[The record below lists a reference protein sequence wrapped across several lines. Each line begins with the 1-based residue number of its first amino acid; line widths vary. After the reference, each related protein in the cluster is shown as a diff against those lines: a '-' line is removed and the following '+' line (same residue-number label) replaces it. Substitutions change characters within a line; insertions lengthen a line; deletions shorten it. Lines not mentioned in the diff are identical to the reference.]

1 MAADVHQQAAVWQ
14 RLLARLKPYRAWFV
28 LAVFG
33 LLLDS
38 LAQSGFIYLL
48 RPLIDE
54 GFSAESAVGRWLPL
68 VMFGLIMMRVVGN
81 FVGIYTTVWIG
92 RKVVNRLRADL
103 FGHYL
108 LLPKRFY
115 DQHSA
120 GDLVSRVTYNTDQV
134 AQAATNGMIT
144 AVRDSLTVIGLI
156 TVMLLQSLMLSLSLA
171 LLLPVVVVVVGVI
184 SRRFRRLSRRIQE
197 SMGDLTH
204 VTEETVR
211 GHQVVKIFAG
221 EDYERQRFAAHSER
235 NRRLHQ
241 RLIGTQ
247 LLSSSLVQLCAG
259 LALLLLLYLAT
270 QQRFELNISAGVF
283 ISVLGAMVAMIAP
296 MKRLTNVHAQL
307 QKALAAADSVF
318 AVIDLASED
327 DEQALATATA
337 TEQTGAV
344 IKPPQRSSGQVEMRN
359 VAFRYPQRE
368 HDALRA
374 INLRLGPGTV
384 TALVGRSGS
393 GKTTLASM
401 LARFHLPDSGSILL
415 DGIELPDWPLQ
426 HLRRQ
431 IAYVGQDVVLFN
443 DTLYNNIA
451 YGALAAAD
459 RASVVAA
466 IAAAHVD
473 EFAAQLPQGLDT
485 PIGDRGH
492 LLSGGQRQRL
502 ALARALLKDAP
513 ILILDE
519 ATSSLDNV
527 SQQYIQDALQQL
539 QRDRTVLI
547 IAHRLQTIEHAD
559 NIVLLESGRV
569 VAQGSHQ
576 TLLAGCAAYQQLQ
589 QQVLANDS
597 ANAAGNPD
605 SNASSDGGS

>member
-1 MAADVHQQAAVWQ
+1 MALDDHEQPAVWR
-14 RLLARLKPYRAWFV
+14 RLLARLKPYWAWFI
-28 LAVFG
+28 LAVLG

-54 GFSAESAVGRWLPL
+54 GFSAESAVGQWLPL
-68 VMFGLIMMRVVGN
+68 AMFGLILMRVLGN

-108 LLPKRFY
+108 LLPQRFF

-144 AVRDSLTVIGLI
+144 AVRDSLTVLGLI
-156 TVMLLQSLMLSLSLA
+156 TVMLLQSMVLSLSLA
-171 LLLPVVVVVVGVI
+171 LLLPVVVLVVGVI

-211 GHQVVKIFAG
+211 GHQVVKMYAG
-221 EDYERQRFAAHSER
+221 EAYERQRFDVHSER
-235 NRRLHQ
+235 NRQLHQ

-247 LLSSSLVQLCAG
+247 LLSSSLVQLFAG

-270 QQRFELNISAGVF
+270 QKNFDLDISAGVF

-318 AVIDLASED
+318 AVIDLASEEE
-327 DEQALATATA
+327 EQAQALRSRAPSERTAA
-337 TEQTGAV
+337 A
-344 IKPPQRSSGQVEMRN
+344 PPARSSGRIELRQVG
-359 VAFRYPQRE
+359 FRYPQRE
-368 HDALRA
+368 HAALEQVS
-374 INLRLGPGTV
+374 LQLQPGTV

-401 LARFHLPDSGSILL
+401 LARFHLPDHGEILL
-415 DGIELPDWPLQ
+415 DDIPLQ
-426 HLRRQ
+426 DWSLPQLRRQ
-431 IAYVGQDVVLFN
+431 VAYVGQDVVLFN

-451 YGALAAAD
+451 YGGMAD
-459 RASVVAA
+459 ATRDQVLAA

-473 EFAAQLPQGLDT
+473 EFASRLPQGLDT

-527 SQQYIQDALQQL
+527 SQQYIQDALQLL
-539 QRDRTVLI
+539 QTDRTVLI

-559 NIVLLESGRV
+559 NIVLLEAGRV
-569 VAQGSHQ
+569 QAQGRHV
-576 TLLAGCAAYQQLQ
+576 TLLDECPAYQRLQRQVVSETDSGCA
-589 QQVLANDS
+589 DS
-597 ANAAGNPD
+597 E
-605 SNASSDGGS
+605 S

>member
-1 MAADVHQQAAVWQ
+1 MVADAQAPRPIWR
-14 RLLARLKPYRAWFV
+14 RLLARLQPYWPWFI
-28 LAVFG
+28 LAVLG

-54 GFSAESAVGRWLPL
+54 GFDAASGVGQWLPL
-68 VMFGLIMMRVVGN
+68 LMFALILMRVAGN

-108 LLPKRFY
+108 VLPKRFF

-120 GDLVSRVTYNTDQV
+120 GDLVSRITYNTDQV

-144 AVRDSLTVIGLI
+144 AVRDTLTVIGLI
-156 TVMLLQSLMLSLSLA
+156 TVMLVQSLVLSLSLA
-171 LLLPVVVVVVGVI
+171 LLLPVVVLVVGVI
-184 SRRFRRLSRRIQE
+184 SRRYRQLSRRIQE

-204 VTEETVR
+204 VSEETVR
-211 GHQVVKIFAG
+211 GHQVVKMYAG
-221 EDYERQRFAAHSER
+221 EDYERQRFAQHSER

-270 QQRFELNISAGVF
+270 QQRFDLNISAGVF

-318 AVIDLASED
+318 QVIDMTTED
-327 DEQALATATA
+327 EEQARLSDNGAVSATSTAT
-337 TEQTGAV
+337 T
-344 IKPPQRSSGQVEMRN
+344 PQRSGGLIEIRN
-359 VAFRYPQRE
+359 VGFRYPQRE
-368 HDALRA
+368 HDALQDVS
-374 INLRLGPGTV
+374 LQLTPGTV

-401 LARFHLPDSGSILL
+401 LARFHLPASGSILL
-415 DGIELPDWPLQ
+415 DGMALQDWPLQ
-426 HLRRQ
+426 QLRRQ

-443 DTLYNNIA
+443 DSLYNNIA
-451 YGALAAAD
+451 YGALASAD
-459 RASVVAA
+459 RERVLAA
-466 IAAAHVD
+466 IAGAHVD
-473 EFAAQLPQGLDT
+473 EFAEQLPQGLDT

-539 QRDRTVLI
+539 QQDRTVLI

-559 NIVLLESGRV
+559 NIVLLEAGRV

-576 TLLAGCAAYQQLQ
+576 KLLADSEAYRQLQ
-589 QQVLANDS
+589 QQV
-597 ANAAGNPD
+597 AAD
-605 SNASSDGGS
+605 ADASS

>member
-1 MAADVHQQAAVWQ
+1 MAADAHQQPPVWQ
-14 RLLARLKPYRAWFV
+14 RLLARLKPHWAWFIIAV
-28 LAVFG
+28 LG

-54 GFSAESAVGRWLPL
+54 GFSAESAVGQWLPL
-68 VMFGLIMMRVVGN
+68 VMFGLIIMRVAGN
-81 FVGIYTTVWIG
+81 FFGIYITVWIG

-108 LLPKRFY
+108 LLPKRFF

-156 TVMLLQSLMLSLSLA
+156 TVMLLQSLVLSLSLA

-184 SRRFRRLSRRIQE
+184 SRRFRQLSRRIQE

-211 GHQVVKIFAG
+211 GHQVVKMYAG
-221 EDYERQRFAAHSER
+221 EAFERQRFAEHSER
-235 NRRLHQ
+235 NRHLHQ

-247 LLSSSLVQLCAG
+247 LLSSSLVQLFAG

-270 QQRFELNISAGVF
+270 QQRFDLNISAGVF

-296 MKRLTNVHAQL
+296 MKRLTNVHAQF

-318 AVIDLASED
+318 AVIDMASED
-327 DEQALATATA
+327 DEQLAVAGNPKAQSQTAA
-337 TEQTGAV
+337 AAAG
-344 IKPPQRSSGQVEMRN
+344 KPAQRSAGHVD
-359 VAFRYPQRE
+359 FRHVGFQYPQRD
-368 HDALRA
+368 HAALQDVSLQ
-374 INLRLGPGTV
+374 LRPGTV

-393 GKTTLASM
+393 GKSTLANM
-401 LARFHLPDSGSILL
+401 LARFHLPDHGDILL
-415 DGIELPDWPLQ
+415 DGIALQDWPLQ

-431 IAYVGQDVVLFN
+431 IAFVGQDVVLFN

-451 YGALAAAD
+451 YGGLAGAE
-459 RASVVAA
+459 RSSVLAA

-473 EFAAQLPQGLDT
+473 EFAEQLPHGLDT
-485 PIGDRGH
+485 AIGDRGH

-539 QRDRTVLI
+539 QQDRTVLI

-569 VAQGSHQ
+569 LAQGRHQ
-576 TLLAGCAAYQQLQ
+576 TLLAECESYRELQLQ
-589 QQVLANDS
+589 V
-597 ANAAGNPD
+597 AADADEPTH
-605 SNASSDGGS
+605 ASS

>member
-1 MAADVHQQAAVWQ
+1 MALDDHEQPAVWR
-14 RLLARLKPYRAWFV
+14 RLLARLKPYWAWFI
-28 LAVFG
+28 LAVLG

-54 GFSAESAVGRWLPL
+54 GFSAESAVGQWLPL
-68 VMFGLIMMRVVGN
+68 AMFGLILMRVFGN

-108 LLPKRFY
+108 LLPQRFF

-144 AVRDSLTVIGLI
+144 AVRDSLTVLGLI
-156 TVMLLQSLMLSLSLA
+156 TVMLLQSLVLSLSLA
-171 LLLPVVVVVVGVI
+171 LLLPVVVLVVGVI

-211 GHQVVKIFAG
+211 GHQVVKMYAG
-221 EDYERQRFAAHSER
+221 EAYERQRFDAHSER
-235 NRRLHQ
+235 NRQLHQ

-247 LLSSSLVQLCAG
+247 LLSSSLVQLFAG

-270 QQRFELNISAGVF
+270 QKSFDLDISAGVF

-327 DEQALATATA
+327 EEQAQALRSRIPAERTVA
-337 TEQTGAV
+337 E
-344 IKPPQRSSGQVEMRN
+344 PPARSSGRIELRQVG
-359 VAFRYPQRE
+359 FRYPQRE
-368 HDALRA
+368 HAALEQVS
-374 INLRLGPGTV
+374 LQLQPGTV

-401 LARFHLPDSGSILL
+401 LARFHLPDQGEILL
-415 DGIELPDWPLQ
+415 DGIPLQ
-426 HLRRQ
+426 DWSLPHLRRQ

-451 YGALAAAD
+451 YGGMAD
-459 RASVVAA
+459 ATRDQVLAA

-473 EFAAQLPQGLDT
+473 EFASRLPQGLDT

-527 SQQYIQDALQQL
+527 SQQYIQDALQLL
-539 QRDRTVLI
+539 QTDRTVLI

-559 NIVLLESGRV
+559 SIVLLEAGRV
-569 VAQGSHQ
+569 LAQGRHA
-576 TLLAGCAAYQQLQ
+576 TLLDECPAYQRLQ
-589 QQVLANDS
+589 QQAVSETDS
-597 ANAAGNPD
+597 GCVD
-605 SNASSDGGS
+605 SES